1 MQLKGG
7 KMRRLAA
14 FMATALLCVGCS
26 KTCCDTGLY
35 EKTGQMKPIVV
46 VLPVLDRTGGVEL
59 PWSLASEMTDEI
71 RKRVFDSSRLY
82 LLREGGTSEMAMTL
96 SCPNPYDIP
105 AAALRDLGASEFLV
119 VAEVVDQQQ
128 NSYGLQTQ
136 KAEETGAVLSV
147 KMRVRVIDRRSPEPK
162 VVLQELLE
170 LDHVVARPY
179 LNADY
184 KKTQWGSEQ
193 FHNTPMG
200 IAHSKIVRELVS
212 HVEGYIVA
220 AR

>member
-1 MQLKGG
+1 MK
-7 KMRRLAA
+7 RLGAI
-14 FMATALLCVGCS
+14 FLTALFCVGCS

-46 VLPVLDRTGGVEL
+46 VLPVIDRTGGVDL
-59 PWSLASEMTDEI
+59 PWNVAAEMTDEI
-71 RKRVFDSSRLY
+71 RRRVFDSSRLY
-82 LLREGGTSEMAMTL
+82 LLREGGTPEMAMTL
-96 SCPNPYDIP
+96 ACPNPHEIQP
-105 AAALRDLGASEFLV
+105 GALRDLGASEFLV
-119 VAEVVDQQQ
+119 VSELVDQKQVP
-128 NSYGLQTQ
+128 YGLQTQ

-147 KMRVRVIDRRSPEPK
+147 KMRVRVIDRRDPEPK

-170 LDHVVARPY
+170 YDHIVARPY
-179 LNADY
+179 LNTDY
-184 KKTQWGSEQ
+184 RKTQWGMEQ

-212 HVEGYIVA
+212 HLEGYIVA

>member
-1 MQLKGG
+1 MRQLG
-7 KMRRLAA
+7 A
-14 FMATALLCVGCS
+14 FLATALLCVGCAN
-26 KTCCDTGLY
+26 TCCDTGLY

-46 VLPVLDRTGGVEL
+46 VLPVLDRTQDVEL
-59 PWSLASEMTDEI
+59 PWSLAAEMTDEI

-82 LLREGGTSEMAMTL
+82 LLREGGTPEIAMTL
-96 SCPNPYDIP
+96 SCPNPHEIP
-105 AAALRDLGASEFLV
+105 ATALQDMGASEFLV
-119 VAEVVDQQQ
+119 VAELVDQKLTP
-128 NSYGLQTQ
+128 YGLQTQ

-170 LDHVVARPY
+170 YDHIVARPY

-184 KKTQWGSEQ
+184 NKIQWGMEL

-200 IAHSKIVRELVS
+200 LAHSKIVRELVA